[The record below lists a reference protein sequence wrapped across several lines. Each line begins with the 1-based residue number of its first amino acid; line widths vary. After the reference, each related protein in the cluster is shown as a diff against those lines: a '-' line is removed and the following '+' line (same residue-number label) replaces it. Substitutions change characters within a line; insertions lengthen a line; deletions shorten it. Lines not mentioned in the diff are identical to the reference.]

1 MSTAAAAPTLPALE
15 LALLN
20 PWQRGFPLV
29 RDPFQQIADQAGM
42 DVDAVLAGY
51 TQLQASGALSRI
63 GGVFAGHAGGA
74 ALLAAM
80 AVPPARLAQVAAQ
93 VSAHPGVN
101 HNYEREHH
109 YNLWFVMTGQDNAA
123 VRAAMQ
129 SLENATGLPAL
140 QLRMERAYRIDL
152 GFDMR
157 QRTAPV
163 PMAAAPVRSAAPITA
178 SDRPLAALLEAGVPL
193 EPHPFDRWAEVLG
206 RTPQDVLH
214 TLQQWLDSGALRRLG
229 AIVRHHELGFDAN
242 AMTVFDVPDSD
253 VDACGELLARES
265 GVTLA
270 YKRTRAAGWPYN
282 LYCMVHGRDRAAVLA
297 VIERVAALHCLAQ
310 VPRET
315 LFSRQRFK
323 QTGPRRFRALPESG
337 PAMHT
342 QAMPAAPTFSG
353 NRHAFSL

>member
-1 MSTAAAAPTLPALE
+1 MPAPDTVNTLDALE

-29 RDPFQQIADQAGM
+29 RAPFQQIAAQAGM
-42 DVDAVLAGY
+42 EVDAVLAGY
-51 TQLQASGALSRI
+51 AQLQASGALSRI

-80 AVPPARLAQVAAQ
+80 AVPPERLAQVAAQ

-109 YNLWFVMTGQDNAA
+109 YNLWFVMTGQDDAA

-129 SLENATGLPAL
+129 ALEDATGLPAL

-157 QRTAPV
+157 QRTAPA
-163 PMAAAPVRSAAPITA
+163 PMAAAPVRSAAPIA
-178 SDRPLAALLEAGVPL
+178 AADRPLAALLEAGVPL
-193 EPHPFDRWAEVLG
+193 EPQPFDRWAALLG
-206 RTPQDVLH
+206 RTPDDVLN
-214 TLQQWLDSGALRRLG
+214 TLQQWLDAGTLRRLG

-242 AMTVFDVPDSD
+242 AMTVFDVPAAQ
-253 VDACGELLARES
+253 VDACGERLAREP

-270 YKRTRAAGWPYN
+270 YRREPAPGWPYR
-282 LYCMVHGRDRAAVLA
+282 LYCMVHGRDRAAVLE
-297 VIERVAALHCLAQ
+297 VIERVTASSGLAAY
-310 VPRET
+310 PRQT

-323 QTGPRRFRALPESG
+323 QTGPRRFRALPGASL
-337 PAMHT
+337 HT
-342 QAMPAAPTFSG
+342 PTTEDA
-353 NRHAFSL
+353 HALSL

>member
-1 MSTAAAAPTLPALE
+1 MSVPATPAATLPALE

-29 RDPFQQIADQAGM
+29 RAPFQHIADQAGM
-42 DVDAVLAGY
+42 AVEAVLAGY
-51 TQLQASGALSRI
+51 AQLQASGALSRI

-80 AVPPARLAQVAAQ
+80 AVPPERLHAVAAQ

-109 YNLWFVMTGQDNAA
+109 YNLWFVMTGQDDAA

-129 SLENATGLPAL
+129 SLEDATDLPAL

-152 GFDMR
+152 GFDLR
-157 QRTAPV
+157 QRTAPTA
-163 PMAAAPVRSAAPITA
+163 MAAAPVRNAAPIA
-178 SDRPLAALLEAGVPL
+178 AADRPLAALLEAGVPL
-193 EPHPFDRWAEVLG
+193 EPQPFDRWAALLG

-214 TLQQWLDSGALRRLG
+214 TLQQWLDSGTLRRLG

-242 AMTVFDVPDSD
+242 AMTVFEVPAAQ
-253 VDACGELLARES
+253 VDACGERLAREP

-270 YKRTRAAGWPYN
+270 YRRTPASGWPYT

-297 VIERVAALHCLAQ
+297 VIERLAALGGLAQ

-323 QTGPRRFRALPESG
+323 QTGPRRFRALPTPVTTTPEE
-337 PAMHT
+337 AD
-342 QAMPAAPTFSG
+342 AL
-353 NRHAFSL
+353 SL

>member
-1 MSTAAAAPTLPALE
+1 MAAPALAPTPSAPQTLAALE

-29 RDPFQQIADQAGM
+29 RAPFQQIADQAGM
-42 DVDAVLAGY
+42 AQDAVLAGY
-51 TQLQASGALSRI
+51 AQLQASGALSRI

-80 AVPPARLAQVAAQ
+80 AVPPARLGEIAAQ

-109 YNLWFVMTGQDNAA
+109 YNLWFVMTGQDDAA

-129 SLENATGLPAL
+129 ALQDATGLAAL

-152 GFDMR
+152 GFDLR
-157 QRTAPV
+157 QRTAPA
-163 PMAAAPVRSAAPITA
+163 PMAAAPVRSAAPIA
-178 SDRPLAALLEAGVPL
+178 AADRPLAALLEAGVPL
-193 EPHPFDRWAEVLG
+193 VPQPFDRWAAQLG
-206 RTPQDVLH
+206 RTPGDVLR
-214 TLQQWLDSGALRRLG
+214 TLQQWIDSGTLRRLG

-242 AMTVFDVPDSD
+242 AMTVFEVPAAQ
-253 VDACGELLARES
+253 VDACGERLAREP

-270 YKRTRAAGWPYN
+270 YRRTPAPGWPYT
-282 LYCMVHGRDRAAVLA
+282 LYCMVHGRDRAAVLE
-297 VIERVAALHCLAQ
+297 VMERVTAASGLAPY
-310 VPRET
+310 PRQT

-323 QTGPRRFRALPESG
+323 QTGPRRFRALPG
-337 PAMHT
+337 A
-342 QAMPAAPTFSG
+342 ALAPTTPEDA
-353 NRHAFSL
+353 HALAL